1 MRDSQ
6 SLLEQLLAFGSHNIT
21 VDDVHRLLGTAGS
34 DRIARLVGNLID
46 RNAAAVLAEVDRA
59 CAEGVDVGQLLDQLL
74 GYFRD
79 VMASAVGCS
88 SEVLLHVS
96 TQEQPAVQAAAKG
109 LGLET
114 ILAVLQIL
122 DHTLSR
128 LKYLTYPRTVLEL
141 ALVRICL
148 LEDLDA
154 LSELISQLREGAP
167 ASSAGMGSN
176 SGTAPRAITSP
187 TAAKSQLSSPAAAA
201 ISPAAKKKFEA
212 ALSGVGANSEEP
224 PTLDNGASHAIAP
237 RSYTATDISSNGNS
251 GLANSSTAP
260 RKPLLPPHQAK

>member
-1 MRDSQ
+1 M
-6 SLLEQLLAFGSHNIT
+6 L
-21 VDDVHRLLGTAGS
+21 
-34 DRIARLVGNLID
+34 RLVGHLID
-46 RNAAAVLAEVDRA
+46 RNPAAALSEVDRA

-79 VMASAVGCS
+79 IMASAVGCS

-96 TQEQPAVQAAAKG
+96 TQEQPAVQAAAQR

-154 LSELISQLREGAP
+154 LPELILQLREGAP
-167 ASSAGMGSN
+167 MSSTGMGSN
-176 SGTAPRAITSP
+176 SGMAPRAITSP
-187 TAAKSQLSSPAAAA
+187 TAAKSQLSSPAVAG

-212 ALSGVGANSEEP
+212 ALSV
-224 PTLDNGASHAIAP
+224 
-237 RSYTATDISSNGNS
+237 RR
-251 GLANSSTAP
+251 
-260 RKPLLPPHQAK
+260 RKPGRAAKSRQRRLSRNRAARAYCNRSILKREFWLIQLFDCAREPLRPPHQAK